1 MTWKSL
7 AQLEETGIWYQLHN
21 KDGESTGDMLSYRH
35 WEVWE
40 TKSELSFLHIKHWSV
55 PTTLTG
61 SVPIG
66 EGCKDKE
73 LVASLRQSP
82 QGMGNRSLTT
92 YLGKSFGK
100 GGQHV
105 KCWEKSDTE
114 DPLEA

>member
-7 AQLEETGIWYQLHN
+7 AQLEETRILYQLHN
-21 KDGESTGDMLSYRH
+21 KDWGSTAGDILSYRH

-40 TKSELSFLHIKHWSV
+40 TKSELSFLHIKYWSV
-55 PTTLTG
+55 PTTPIG

-66 EGCKDKE
+66 EGCRDKE
-73 LVASLRQSP
+73 LLVSLRQSP
-82 QGMGNRSLTT
+82 QGMGNINLTT

-105 KCWEKSDTE
+105 
-114 DPLEA
+114 